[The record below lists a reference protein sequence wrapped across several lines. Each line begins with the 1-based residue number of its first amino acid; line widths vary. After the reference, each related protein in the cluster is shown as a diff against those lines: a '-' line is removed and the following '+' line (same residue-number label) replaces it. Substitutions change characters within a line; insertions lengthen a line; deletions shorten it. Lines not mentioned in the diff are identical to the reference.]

1 MQNKN
6 REIMMIK
13 GLITNLMFVENIK
26 ESRDFYCKLFDME
39 PFEEDDK
46 FCSFKFGNTYFNL
59 HPADEKSPKSKGG
72 SVGYLQVEV
81 FESFIK
87 RAISLDKKIYRG
99 PLKVNETGRTIC
111 QLEDPFGNIIGIE
124 G

>member
-1 MQNKN
+1 
-6 REIMMIK
+6 
-13 GLITNLMFVENIK
+13 MFVDNIK

-39 PFEEDDK
+39 PSEEDEK

-87 RAISLDKKIYRG
+87 RAISLDMKIYRG
-99 PLKVNETGRTIC
+99 PLEVTVTSRTIC